1 MPPEVLVLYAY
12 RHHRRKNSGRG
23 GRQDH
28 GRGPPVAGIGASS
41 PVLPG
46 PGHWRRAVPGAGGEQ
61 VQPEIPSLPVL
72 LEPFDLDGVVVTADA
87 MHTQVD
93 TAEWIVDRGGHY
105 LLTPLGNQ
113 KTLHRTLTVLPWK
126 KVLPTSWVDTGHGR
140 RVRRTV
146 KAVEIPT
153 WVDFPG
159 LLRWFSSD
167 THQDHQGQE
176 AR

>member
-1 MPPEVLVLYAY
+1 M
-12 RHHRRKNSGRG
+12 
-23 GRQDH
+23 
-28 GRGPPVAGIGASS
+28 
-41 PVLPG
+41 
-46 PGHWRRAVPGAGGEQ
+46 
-61 VQPEIPSLPVL
+61 
-72 LEPFDLDGVVVTADA
+72 VVTADA

-113 KTLHRTLTVLPWK
+113 KTLHRTLKALPWK
-126 KVLPTSWVDTGHGR
+126 NVPSTSWVDTGHER

>member
-1 MPPEVLVLYAY
+1 MLPEVLVLYAY

-72 LEPFDLDGVVVTADA
+72 LEPFHLDGVVVTADA
-87 MHTQVD
+87 MHTQPSGSSTGVVTTFSRLWATRRPC
-93 TAEWIVDRGGHY
+93 TALSRSCRGR
-105 LLTPLGNQ
+105 TSCPPLGS
-113 KTLHRTLTVLPWK
+113 TP
-126 KVLPTSWVDTGHGR
+126 DTGGECDAPLRPSRSPPGWTSRGCSGGSVPTHTRTIKGR
-140 RVRRTV
+140 RH
-146 KAVEIPT
+146 VE
-153 WVDFPG
+153 VV
-159 LLRWFSSD
+159 
-167 THQDHQGQE
+167 
-176 AR
+176 